1 MAKKIALYGMFT
13 ALAIILSAV
22 ERLIPMPIP
31 APGVK
36 LGLANVVV
44 IIFLYAF
51 GEKPALFVSVLRVAI
66 IGFLFGSGW
75 SVLYSLAG
83 GLLSFAAMAA
93 GKRAGVFSVTGVSVL
108 GGVFHNA
115 GQIAVA
121 ALATQSVKLF
131 YYLPVLILAG
141 EVTGV
146 LIGFIAAYT
155 IRHAGLAAPGSGV

>member
-13 ALAIILSAV
+13 ALAIIFSAV
-22 ERLIPMPIP
+22 ERLIPLPIP

-44 IIFLYAF
+44 VIFLYAF
-51 GEKPALFVSVLRVAI
+51 GEKPALFVSVLRIVI
-66 IGFLFGSGW
+66 TGFLFGNGW

-83 GLLSFAAMAA
+83 GLASFAAMAA
-93 GKRAGVFSVTGVSVL
+93 GRRSRLFSVTGVSVL

-121 ALATQSVKLF
+121 AAATRSVKLF
-131 YYLPVLILAG
+131 YYLPVLIAAG
-141 EVTGV
+141 ELTGV
-146 LIGFIAAYT
+146 LIGCVAHYT
-155 IRHAGLAAPGSGV
+155 LRHLRTVQK